1 VYTAGKCAVDSVTR
15 VLAKELSAKKIQVN
29 SIKPGVVETEGT
41 HSAGVIGSDLQK
53 LAESISLLGPTG
65 QANNIAPVAV
75 FLASD
80 DSRCLTG
87 ELLLTSGGIRQ
98 GAILRSRRK
107 SIWARIHRS
116 HIIAAK
122 TA

>member
-1 VYTAGKCAVDSVTR
+1 M
-15 VLAKELSAKKIQVN
+15 
-29 SIKPGVVETEGT
+29 
-41 HSAGVIGSDLQK
+41 QK
-53 LAESISLLGPTG
+53 LAESISLLGPIG

-80 DSRCLTG
+80 DSGCLTG

-107 SIWARIHRS
+107 PLWAQIHRS